1 MSSQQ
6 TPQSHS
12 HKTQGEY
19 RPELA
24 ALHVPLARKQGNRER
39 QNLDIETIEDGNG
52 RGEPGNKLL
61 ISGPAAAIKQRSNIH
76 KVTVPKVCHGAAP
89 VLEAKAAFYSSA
101 SPCVRSDG

>member
-61 ISGPAAAIKQRSNIH
+61 ISGPAAAIKQRANCS
-76 KVTVPKVCHGAAP
+76 KGLSLRETG
-89 VLEAKAAFYSSA
+89 LEAKAAFYSSA